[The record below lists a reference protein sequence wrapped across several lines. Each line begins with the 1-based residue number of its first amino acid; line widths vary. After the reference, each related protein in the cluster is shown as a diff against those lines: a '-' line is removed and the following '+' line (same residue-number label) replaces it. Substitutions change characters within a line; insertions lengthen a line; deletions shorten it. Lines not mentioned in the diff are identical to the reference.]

1 MLNRGGWRTR
11 FCSLFALFAL
21 GGASVHSQS
30 LTPAQVVDLR
40 AAAGP
45 VVGAS
50 DLAAVDIVQNNGR
63 WVALLTSPTVRRSV
77 MVAGDDQGFHLSN
90 VIQTGADRIEHQIA
104 LDGSGVVYMRVKA
117 DAPNS
122 TEIDVSDWGFKAS
135 ARHTFAGSEYHPISF
150 GTDIAW
156 RQGANG
162 DRLFRLGTADPVA
175 RLTQTGEQSQG
186 LPDEIRAEPRLLSG
200 LPGGRTVQ
208 IGFAT
213 EEVVVR
219 SADGQIV
226 THSMLALDDA
236 YRLAGQSPPIHDPLS
251 GVLRVM
257 WGSVS
262 RTGQV
267 FLCLSGLPAAKPAYI
282 GVFDPLTGRAVR
294 VIEAQLP
301 HSPARID
308 PQYNPDGQIIPA
320 RGAVDDRLVILDEPL
335 GIVALYK
342 LN

>member
-1 MLNRGGWRTR
+1 MRL
-11 FCSLFALFAL
+11 CSLFALFAL

-30 LTPAQVVDLR
+30 LAPAQVFDLR
-40 AAAGP
+40 AAAGA
-45 VVGAS
+45 VVEAS
-50 DLAAVDIVQNNGR
+50 NLRAVDIVQNNGR
-63 WVALLTSPTVRRSV
+63 WIALLTSPTARRSV
-77 MVAGDDQGFHLSN
+77 MVAGDDQGIHLSN
-90 VIQTGADRIEHQIA
+90 VIQTGADRIA
-104 LDGSGVVYMRVKA
+104 LDSSGVVYTYMTA
-117 DAPNS
+117 GAPNS
-122 TEIDVSDWGFKAS
+122 TEIDVSDWDFKTS
-135 ARHTFAGSEYHPISF
+135 AHHTFAGSGYYPISL

-156 RQGANG
+156 RQRANG

-175 RLTQTGEQSQG
+175 RLTQAGEQSQW

-226 THSMLALDDA
+226 ARSMLALDDA
-236 YRLAGQSPPIHDPLS
+236 YRLVRQSPPVHDPLS
-251 GVLRVM
+251 GILRVA

-267 FLCLSGLPAAKPAYI
+267 FLCLSGLPVAKPAYM

-294 VIEAQLP
+294 VIETQLP
-301 HSPARID
+301 NSPARID
-308 PQYNPDGQIIPA
+308 PQYNPDGQLIPA
-320 RGAVDDRLVILDEPL
+320 LGAVDDRLVIVDPPL